1 MSYRIIGHLGQTP
14 APEAPPSGGAL
25 GPLATER
32 GFVQIPSADVRQY
45 VQTTLVVLAVGFG
58 AGVGVGAIFGNILG
72 SDRKL
77 TGGIGKVFRNSRRRR
92 RTSRRRPRRNS
103 KRRRKLKRYLIRT
116 GGGSF
121 FEVQAYSAEG
131 ALKQAKKEEPN
142 ESVRISRSE
151 PVKKNPKT
159 TRSGPALR
167 IEQLM
172 IDGYISKADLK
183 NGPWEG
189 LGAWAPRRSPKSVDE
204 ALDWLENRAKTY
216 HWHGAFRVLN
226 ARGDVLAHVRFN
238 KKNAGQ
244 RRTTAR
250 RRKKGRPT
258 VKPVAQ
264 YEDWVKM
271 PEGYRH
277 AVIVRGQ
284 VHVGPPR
291 SKPTQDS
298 PEYSR
303 SPIGTVYDAGTIF
316 RAIPRNYDDPVK
328 EFTTLAGAVKHLVR
342 HWEAA

>member
-1 MSYRIIGHLGQTP
+1 M
-14 APEAPPSGGAL
+14 
-25 GPLATER
+25 
-32 GFVQIPSADVRQY
+32 QIPSADVRQY

-151 PVKKNPKT
+151 PVKKN
-159 TRSGPALR
+159 
-167 IEQLM
+167 
-172 IDGYISKADLK
+172 
-183 NGPWEG
+183 
-189 LGAWAPRRSPKSVDE
+189 
-204 ALDWLENRAKTY
+204 
-216 HWHGAFRVLN
+216 
-226 ARGDVLAHVRFN
+226 
-238 KKNAGQ
+238 AGQ

-271 PEGYRH
+271 PDGYRH

-342 HWEAA
+342 HWETA